1 MDTQLLTEGER
12 LIERD
17 CFLMFICVW
26 VHMYTACRSQKSSS
40 GMIPKVLSTLG
51 FLDRGM
57 GSLTGVELTKQ
68 TRLAVHHTS
77 EVHLFLY
84 PWFWVP
90 AFLT

>member
-1 MDTQLLTEGER
+1 
-12 LIERD
+12 
-17 CFLMFICVW
+17 MFVCVW
-26 VHMYTACRSQKSSS
+26 VHMCTVCRSQKSSS

-51 FLDRGM
+51 FFRHRGT

-68 TRLAVHHTS
+68 SRLAVHHTS

-84 PWFWVP
+84 PQLWAP